1 MKKIMVLAASITIA
15 TLPMHATQQPNEAD
29 AWRAKVFSH
38 IYKTNHWR
46 SEESHSGP
54 GSTHAAT
61 RVLRSLLP
69 GMVRALDIH
78 TYLDAGCGDFN
89 WMKEVDLGV
98 DFYVGADIVDE
109 LIENN
114 NKAYGTDNRCFLRLD
129 ITRDYLPHVDAVMCR
144 DCLAHLSFADINLAL
159 RNFKRSGITYLIVSN
174 YPYTVTNTDIRT
186 GDFRVLNLQAAPFNF
201 PPPLM
206 VFQELSAE
214 YSMKK
219 ARKHLSVWRLAD
231 IELLADIEP
240 TVG

>member
-1 MKKIMVLAASITIA
+1 MKKIMVLAVSITIS
-15 TLPMHATQQPNEAD
+15 TFHIHATQPEQGSDE
-29 AWRAKVFSH
+29 WRAKVFTH
-38 IYKTNHWR
+38 IYKTNHWK

-54 GSTHAAT
+54 GSTRAAT
-61 RVLRSLLP
+61 RVLRALLP
-69 GMVRALDIH
+69 GIIDALGIR

-114 NKAYGTDNRCFLRLD
+114 NLRYGTDNRCFLSLD
-129 ITRDYLPHVDAVMCR
+129 ITSDYLPHVDAIMCR
-144 DCLAHLSFADINLAL
+144 DCLAHLSFADINRAL

-201 PPPLM
+201 PQPLM

-219 ARKHLSVWRLAD
+219 ARKQLSVWRLED
-231 IELLADIEP
+231 IKLAVD
-240 TVG
+240 